1 MRRPTLAIA
10 AAGAS
15 ALLLLSACGSDSSSS
30 GDAAT
35 SPSASPPTSSMSESP
50 SPMMSASGNES
61 GGNAALGNFPD
72 VPGFTYTE
80 LPSAAL
86 KQFQSTVKGTP
97 QIEDFQGRLVAKE
110 GSSTPVGFVMQIA
123 ISPDAANAPGFE
135 DGFLPGFAGGL
146 AGVSAKPTYKT
157 INGTKVVVVDT
168 PSAQATAY
176 AWLAN
181 NIATVLV
188 FQDGA
193 DAETFANAALS

>member
-15 ALLLLSACGSDSSSS
+15 ALLLLLSACGSDSSSS
-30 GDAAT
+30 DTAS
-35 SPSASPPTSSMSESP
+35 SPSASPPTSSMSPMSESP
-50 SPMMSASGNES
+50 SPMASASGNES

-86 KQFQSTVKGTP
+86 QSFKQTVKGTP
-97 QIEDFQGRLVAKE
+97 QIQDFEGRLVAKQ

-146 AGVSAKPTYKT
+146 AGVSAKPSYKT
-157 INGTKVVVVDT
+157 INGTKVVVV
-168 PSAQATAY
+168 
-176 AWLAN
+176 
-181 NIATVLV
+181 
-188 FQDGA
+188 
-193 DAETFANAALS
+193 